1 MANRPVFMAGDEAHP
16 VYRRDVEFVWNAG
29 LSAAQKRRNIVALHE
44 AFQESETEMKVLE
57 ISSKSLQEAGVRL
70 SAFILRKHVP
80 SLGRSVPL
88 ECVFQGSKVFAGG
101 GPFTELYEGTPREA
115 KQEPRLKT
123 SGVRL
128 GYEFE
133 GKRFPTFP
141 TTAFYNWLYANAL
154 LENPELA
161 AEIVKYDAFTDIE
174 FNPNKSRNCQAEAA
188 AVFVG
193 LARRGLLDEVRD
205 YERFVK
211 LL

>member
-1 MANRPVFMAGDEAHP
+1 MANRPVFIVGDESRS
-16 VYRRDVEFVWNAG
+16 VYRRDVEFAWNAG
-29 LSAAQKRRNIVALHE
+29 LSASQKRKNIVALHE
-44 AFQESETEMKVLE
+44 AFNADEPEMKVLE

-70 SAFILRKHVP
+70 SAFNLSKFVP
-80 SLGRSVPL
+80 SLNRSIPL
-88 ECVFQGSKVFAGG
+88 ECVFQGGKVFTGG
-101 GPFTELYEGTPREA
+101 GPFTDLYGGTSREA
-115 KQEPRLKT
+115 KQDQRLRT
-123 SGVRL
+123 SGVL
-128 GYEFE
+128 VNYWFE
-133 GKRFPTFP
+133 GRKIPSFP

-154 LENPELA
+154 LENPVLA

-205 YERFVK
+205 FDRFVK

>member
-1 MANRPVFMAGDEAHP
+1 M
-16 VYRRDVEFVWNAG
+16 
-29 LSAAQKRRNIVALHE
+29 
-44 AFQESETEMKVLE
+44 
-57 ISSKSLQEAGVRL
+57 
-70 SAFILRKHVP
+70 
-80 SLGRSVPL
+80 
-88 ECVFQGSKVFAGG
+88 
-101 GPFTELYEGTPREA
+101 
-115 KQEPRLKT
+115 KT

-141 TTAFYNWLYANAL
+141 MTAFYNWLYANAL